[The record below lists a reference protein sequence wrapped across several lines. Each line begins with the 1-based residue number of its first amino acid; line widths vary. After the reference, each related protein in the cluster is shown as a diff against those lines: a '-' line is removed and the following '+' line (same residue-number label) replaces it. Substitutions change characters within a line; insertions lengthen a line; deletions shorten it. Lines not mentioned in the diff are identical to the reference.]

1 MIGSTILNGAPL
13 NEAGDGGRFMN
24 GVDLVTAGAAS
35 LSLLVDAAGFDP
47 LEIGPVQTLYDVKYI
62 DPQSANPLEIGP
74 FVAQN
79 GTPFAFA
86 PAGLDLART
95 ATHSAL
101 MGPPPVTVDATGA
114 TPMEVGALTI
124 LPSVIE
130 VNAQSANPWETGDL
144 RTGLALLA
152 ASSQPIEV
160 GQLASGWSL
169 GAQGASP
176 FDLGDLAL
184 RFQIS
189 VGGADFGA
197 SGQHSVIAA
206 SVVLLANGA
215 MPLEIGSLGA
225 GATTL
230 YARPSYPL
238 QIGAITV
245 TRAAAC

>member
-1 MIGSTILNGAPL
+1 MIGSTVLNGAPL
-13 NEAGDGGRFMN
+13 NEAGDGGRFMS

-35 LSLLVDAAGFDP
+35 LSLLVDAAG
-47 LEIGPVQTLYDVKYI
+47 
-62 DPQSANPLEIGP
+62 AAPLEIGP

-79 GTPFAFA
+79 GVPFAFS

-101 MGPPPVTVDATGA
+101 LGPPPVTVDATGA
-114 TPMEVGALTI
+114 TPMEVGALTV
-124 LPSVIE
+124 LPSLIE
-130 VNAQSANPWETGDL
+130 VNAQSATPWETGDL

-176 FDLGDLAL
+176 FDMGDLAL
-184 RFQIS
+184 RFHAS
-189 VGGADFGA
+189 VGGADFGV

-206 SVVLLANGA
+206 GAVLLANGA
-215 MPLEIGSLGA
+215 MPLEIGSLNT

-230 YARPSYPL
+230 YAHPSYPL

-245 TRAAAC
+245 SRAATC